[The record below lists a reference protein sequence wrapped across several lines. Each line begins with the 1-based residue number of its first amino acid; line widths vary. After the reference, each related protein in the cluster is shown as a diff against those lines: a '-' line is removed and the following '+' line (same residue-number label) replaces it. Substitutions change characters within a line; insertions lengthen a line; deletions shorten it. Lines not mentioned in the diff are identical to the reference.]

1 MVKATLVL
9 EGGAN
14 RGVFTSGV
22 LDYLMEKDMYMS
34 NVIGVSAGACNAVD
48 YVSKQAGRS
57 RECVIHREK
66 EYDYVYGLKKTL
78 KEKALMDM
86 DMLFDK
92 FPNEIYPFDFETYFA
107 SEMECELVVTNCIT
121 GDAEY
126 LSEDKDP
133 ERLMK
138 ICRASSSMPLAAPI
152 ANVDGIPYMD
162 GGLADSIPIEYALE
176 KGIPVYQPE
185 RVRRPECIEEL
196 KKYQAD
202 VCVVIAFGQI
212 LPKEILEMTPYGC
225 INVHASLLPAYRG
238 AAPIQ
243 WAVMNGDEVSG
254 VTIMKMDEGLDTG
267 DMLTK
272 VEVPLAADETGGSLF
287 DKLAAAGAKLLVETL
302 PKLEKGEV
310 TPEKQPEISTTEY
323 ARMIKKE
330 DGKIDWTKSAVEIE
344 RQIRAMSPWP
354 SAFTKVN
361 GKNLKI
367 WDAKVIAMFG
377 GDLFSK
383 IPGQNPTKSA
393 GKVWVADETGLHVK
407 TGDGILVIEELQ
419 LEGKK
424 RMKTADF
431 LRGYAIEPGTR
442 LGE

>member
-1 MVKATLVL
+1 MVTTKNRKQKRGMKFMIKATLVL

-22 LDYLMEKDMYMS
+22 LDYLMGKELYMS

-121 GDAEY
+121 GAAEY

-152 ANVDGIPYMD
+152 ANVDGISYMD

-176 KGIPVYQPE
+176 KGNDKIVVVLTRNPGYRKKRALKATEQLYK
-185 RVRRPECIEEL
+185 RAY
-196 KKYQAD
+196 KKYPNLVRAIMTRNAVYNRQMKLIAGFNVGNLFEHRHQFREVEKLRKSSARTIARTLRGKFNGGGGFTKSRCPAVE
-202 VCVVIAFGQI
+202 VCQPFLLECAILQIAHDRVQLRHGVAHGRSRS
-212 LPKEILEMTPYGC
+212 K
-225 INVHASLLPAYRG
+225 HH
-238 AAPIQ
+238 AAP
-243 WAVMNGDEVSG
+243 
-254 VTIMKMDEGLDTG
+254 
-267 DMLTK
+267 
-272 VEVPLAADETGGSLF
+272 
-287 DKLAAAGAKLLVETL
+287 
-302 PKLEKGEV
+302 
-310 TPEKQPEISTTEY
+310 
-323 ARMIKKE
+323 
-330 DGKIDWTKSAVEIE
+330 
-344 RQIRAMSPWP
+344 
-354 SAFTKVN
+354 
-361 GKNLKI
+361 
-367 WDAKVIAMFG
+367 
-377 GDLFSK
+377 
-383 IPGQNPTKSA
+383 
-393 GKVWVADETGLHVK
+393 
-407 TGDGILVIEELQ
+407 
-419 LEGKK
+419 
-424 RMKTADF
+424 
-431 LRGYAIEPGTR
+431 
-442 LGE
+442 

>member
-48 YVSKQAGRS
+48 YVSKQVGRS

-138 ICRASSSMPLAAPI
+138 ICRASSSMPLVTPMVNI
-152 ANVDGIPYMD
+152 DGVPYLD
-162 GGLADSIPIEYALE
+162 GGLADSVPIRRAQKLGNEKIIVILTRNQGYRKKVISPAVQKLYRQAYKSYPNAVRTIFRRSFIYNKTMNYLDQLE
-176 KGIPVYQPE
+176 KRGEIYVL
-185 RVRRPECIEEL
+185 RP
-196 KKYQAD
+196 
-202 VCVVIAFGQI
+202 
-212 LPKEILEMTPYGC
+212 
-225 INVHASLLPAYRG
+225 
-238 AAPIQ
+238 
-243 WAVMNGDEVSG
+243 
-254 VTIMKMDEGLDTG
+254 
-267 DMLTK
+267 
-272 VEVPLAADETGGSLF
+272 
-287 DKLAAAGAKLLVETL
+287 
-302 PKLEKGEV
+302 
-310 TPEKQPEISTTEY
+310 
-323 ARMIKKE
+323 
-330 DGKIDWTKSAVEIE
+330 
-344 RQIRAMSPWP
+344 
-354 SAFTKVN
+354 
-361 GKNLKI
+361 
-367 WDAKVIAMFG
+367 
-377 GDLFSK
+377 
-383 IPGQNPTKSA
+383 
-393 GKVWVADETGLHVK
+393 HVK
-407 TGDGILVIEELQ
+407 PVSRLEQHPDVLHAFYEHGYHLMERKTEEMLKY
-419 LEGKK
+419 LEQ
-424 RMKTADF
+424 
-431 LRGYAIEPGTR
+431 
-442 LGE
+442 

>member
-126 LSEDKDP
+126 LSEDKDA

-138 ICRASSSMPLAAPI
+138 ICRASSSMPLVSPI
-152 ANVDGIPYMD
+152 VNVDGVPYLD
-162 GGLADSIPIEYALE
+162 GGLADSIPINRATKLGNKKVVLILTRNMKYRKKLMTRGEHRLYQSAYKKYPKLVESIRRRPIVYNRTMDWVESLE
-176 KGIPVYQPE
+176 KRGKIFVLRPQIKPVS
-185 RVRRPECIEEL
+185 R
-196 KKYQAD
+196 
-202 VCVVIAFGQI
+202 
-212 LPKEILEMTPYGC
+212 
-225 INVHASLLPAYRG
+225 
-238 AAPIQ
+238 
-243 WAVMNGDEVSG
+243 
-254 VTIMKMDEGLDTG
+254 
-267 DMLTK
+267 
-272 VEVPLAADETGGSLF
+272 
-287 DKLAAAGAKLLVETL
+287 
-302 PKLEKGEV
+302 LEKNYDSLMNFYEHG
-310 TPEKQPEISTTEY
+310 Y
-323 ARMIKKE
+323 HLM
-330 DGKIDWTKSAVEIE
+330 E
-344 RQIRAMSPWP
+344 RQY
-354 SAFTKVN
+354 
-361 GKNLKI
+361 
-367 WDAKVIAMFG
+367 DALM
-377 GDLFSK
+377 
-383 IPGQNPTKSA
+383 
-393 GKVWVADETGLHVK
+393 EY
-407 TGDGILVIEELQ
+407 
-419 LEGKK
+419 LEK
-424 RMKTADF
+424 
-431 LRGYAIEPGTR
+431 
-442 LGE
+442 